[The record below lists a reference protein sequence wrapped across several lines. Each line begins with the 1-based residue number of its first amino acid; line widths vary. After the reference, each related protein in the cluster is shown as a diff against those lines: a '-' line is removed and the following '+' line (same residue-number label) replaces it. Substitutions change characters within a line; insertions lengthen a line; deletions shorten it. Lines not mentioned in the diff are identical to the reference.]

1 MILLI
6 KPPCFQV
13 NKNILHPNLSFQNS
27 PNFSFLVNLIPAFNS
42 VQIKFFR
49 FQLSLNK
56 STLMMHKSSLY
67 LAVVLCCG
75 ITRFGGEKVGSIVRV
90 AVEFFTLTEEQRKV
104 VGEKYLDLGNI
115 GAGALVFGTAL
126 AEGRIK
132 WFYVIG
138 GVLFWVLMLFI
149 YFHLTKP
156 RGKKDD

>member
-1 MILLI
+1 
-6 KPPCFQV
+6 
-13 NKNILHPNLSFQNS
+13 
-27 PNFSFLVNLIPAFNS
+27 
-42 VQIKFFR
+42 
-49 FQLSLNK
+49 
-56 STLMMHKSSLY
+56 
-67 LAVVLCCG
+67 
-75 ITRFGGEKVGSIVRV
+75 VGSIVRV

-138 GVLFWVLMLFI
+138 GVLFWVLMFFI

-156 RGKKDD
+156 RRQER